1 MYPSYTGNTTLGS
14 DDVSGII
21 SLYGSNV
28 KVSGTA
34 TVCSGST
41 GTFTATNWQPGYTWV
56 TSSNATIVSGQG
68 TNTVTVSGTPSVWT
82 SFVRVLHNT
91 SASMAEQNF
100 WVGPPSSY
108 AVIQEDPSIPSY
120 YCVSYDYFS
129 NITSF
134 KWEVVNG
141 CGYEIVNN
149 GSSCAFIN
157 FWGWN
162 CTYTLK
168 VTLTNAC
175 GSIVAYQDF
184 YTKGGPPSYAY
195 PNPVDDILTVD
206 VDALARQ
213 YPSAPVFD
221 IRLYDSRGSL
231 FQQQNASGG
240 TVQFN
245 VSVLPNGICYLHV
258 YNGIS
263 GKPEI
268 QKIIVQH

>member
-1 MYPSYTGNTTLGS
+1 MYPNYTGNTTLGP
-14 DDVSGII
+14 DDISGIRA
-21 SLYGSNV
+21 LYGITI
-28 KVSGTA
+28 SGPA
-34 TVCSGST
+34 TVCTGST
-41 GTFTATNWQPGYTWV
+41 CTLTASNWRSGYIWAV
-56 TSSNATIVSGQG
+56 SSNATIVSGQG
-68 TNTVTVSGTPSVWT
+68 TNTITVSGTPSVWT
-82 SFVRVLHNT
+82 SFARVMYNGFTLSEH
-91 SASMAEQNF
+91 NF
-100 WVGPPSSY
+100 WVGPPSNY
-108 AVIQEDPSIPSY
+108 AVIQEDPSIPSL

-129 NITSF
+129 NVTSF
-134 KWEVVNG
+134 YWEVVNG
-141 CGYEIVNN
+141 CGHEIVNN

-157 FWGWN
+157 FWGSN

-175 GSIVAYQDF
+175 GSIVAYKDF
-184 YTKGGPPSYAY
+184 YTKGGSPSYAY

-206 VDALARQ
+206 VDALAGQ

-221 IRLYDSRGSL
+221 IRLYDSRGRL
-231 FQQQNASGG
+231 FQQQKASGG

-245 VSVLPNGICYLHV
+245 VSGLPNGICYLHV